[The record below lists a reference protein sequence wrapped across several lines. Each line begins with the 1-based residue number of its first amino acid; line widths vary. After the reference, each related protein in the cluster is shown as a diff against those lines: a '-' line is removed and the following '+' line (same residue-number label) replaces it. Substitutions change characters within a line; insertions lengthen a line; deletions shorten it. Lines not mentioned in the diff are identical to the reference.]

1 MKKKALL
8 TLILILGFG
17 LFLMTSHS
25 LAADVYKIGL
35 IEPLSGNLAVYGQNI
50 QKGVDLAVERINAA
64 GGIKGKKIVMV
75 YEDNVADPAKTVSAM
90 KKLVTVDK
98 VAAVIGAATSTA
110 TMAACPVAEESKV
123 VLVAPPSTSPDITT
137 KCGAYTFRVIASDSY
152 QGVVMADVF
161 WDLGFKAAAAMFV
174 NNDYGRG
181 LNDAFISSFKKKGGK
196 ALGSVAFTKEG
207 KDFRTEL
214 LKLKM
219 SKAKAVMLVGHPAEG
234 SIIFK
239 QAKELG
245 IDVQWL
251 ASEGLKTDE
260 TIKLAGGAAEGILV
274 MAPKVDTETS
284 LYKAFSKDYVAKYK
298 EEPPIFADFAYDA
311 LNMIAKAIEA
321 GGYSG
326 PAIKDALHKISQN
339 YPGVTGDKTF
349 DKNGD
354 VAGTF
359 EVWTIKG
366 GKIVPY
372 KK

>member
-17 LFLMTSHS
+17 LFFMAGNSF
-25 LAADVYKIGL
+25 AADVYKIGL
-35 IEPLSGNLAVYGQNI
+35 VEPLSGNLAVYGQNI
-50 QKGVDLAVERINAA
+50 QKGVDLAVERINAV

-75 YEDNVADPAKTVSAM
+75 YEDNEADPAKTVSAM
-90 KKLVTVDK
+90 KKLITVDK

-110 TMAACPVAEESKV
+110 TLAACPVAEENKV
-123 VLVAPPSTSPDITT
+123 VIVAPPSTSPDITT
-137 KCGAYTFRVIASDSY
+137 KCGEYTFRVIASDSY

-161 WDLGFKAAAAMFV
+161 MDLGYKAAAAMFV
-174 NNDYGRG
+174 NDDYGRG
-181 LNDAFISSFKKKGGK
+181 LNDAFVSSFKKKGGE
-196 ALGSVAFTKEG
+196 ALGSIAFGIEG

-219 SKAKAVMLVGHPAEG
+219 SKAKAVMLVGHPSTA

-239 QAKELG
+239 QSKELG
-245 IDVQWL
+245 MDVQWL
-251 ASEGLKTDE
+251 ASEGIKSDE